1 MHELGGTSIM
11 LSPADM
17 QIGRGETI
25 ADTARVLSRYVDAI
39 MLRTGTHGKLL
50 ELAAHATV
58 PVINGLTNLS
68 HPCQVMADVMTFE
81 EKKGSIE
88 GATVAWLGDA
98 NNVAASWVHGAARF
112 GYALK
117 LGCPEKFKPAPE
129 LLAWAKAEGAS
140 VKVGHDPHA
149 AARNADCV
157 VTDVWVSM
165 GDGEDKKKRKSLLKP
180 FQVDRAVMAA
190 AKPDAI
196 FMHCLP
202 AHRGDEVDG
211 RSDRRPAIGGVGRGR
226 EPAACAEGHPCLVS
240 RHVACQPFFCRVPRI
255 CGARSRQRAA
265 RAGRGQVMASESS
278 SQERIELVIPADD
291 LILPFQ
297 ADQADVVGRLVKLGP
312 VVDTILS
319 RHDYPEP
326 VSKLLGE
333 AVALTALLGAALKF
347 EGKFIL
353 QASTDGPVDLLVA
366 DYQVP
371 GGLRGYAR
379 FSPQRVEAVGQGDSA
394 LSELL
399 GQGHFAMTIDRGS
412 DTERYQG
419 VVPLEGESLTEAADT
434 YFRQSEQLPTYIRLA
449 VAKHYRA
456 GHPSGRP
463 WTWRAGGLL
472 VQKLTREGGHGP
484 SVGGFEEEDWMRARA
499 LAETVED
506 HELLD
511 PLLPPDRLLY
521 RLFHEEQVRAYR
533 AIGLETYCSCS
544 RERVEELLRRF
555 TSEDLKDMVVDGE
568 VWVTCEFCNS
578 RYRFDPASF
587 TKSDE
592 SD

>member
-1 MHELGGTSIM
+1 
-11 LSPADM
+11 
-17 QIGRGETI
+17 
-25 ADTARVLSRYVDAI
+25 
-39 MLRTGTHGKLL
+39 
-50 ELAAHATV
+50 
-58 PVINGLTNLS
+58 
-68 HPCQVMADVMTFE
+68 MA
-81 EKKGSIE
+81 
-88 GATVAWLGDA
+88 
-98 NNVAASWVHGAARF
+98 
-112 GYALK
+112 
-117 LGCPEKFKPAPE
+117 
-129 LLAWAKAEGAS
+129 
-140 VKVGHDPHA
+140 
-149 AARNADCV
+149 
-157 VTDVWVSM
+157 
-165 GDGEDKKKRKSLLKP
+165 
-180 FQVDRAVMAA
+180 Q
-190 AKPDAI
+190 
-196 FMHCLP
+196 
-202 AHRGDEVDG
+202 
-211 RSDRRPAIGGVGRGR
+211 
-226 EPAACAEGHPCLVS
+226 EP
-240 RHVACQPFFCRVPRI
+240 
-255 CGARSRQRAA
+255 
-265 RAGRGQVMASESS
+265 S

-297 ADQADVVGRLVKLGP
+297 ADQADVVGRLVKVGP
-312 VVDTILS
+312 AVDAILS

-371 GGLRGYAR
+371 GQLRGYAR
-379 FSPQRVEAVGQGDSA
+379 FSAERVAAASGNGD
-394 LSELL
+394 LPKLL
-399 GQGHFAMTIDRGS
+399 GQGHFAMTIDRG
-412 DTERYQG
+412 TEMERYQG

-434 YFRQSEQLPTYIRLA
+434 YFCQSEQLPTFIRLA

-456 GHPSGRP
+456 GQASERP

-472 VQKLTREGGHGP
+472 VQKLTREGGHAP
-484 SVGGFEEEDWMRARA
+484 SGGFEEEDWLRARA

-533 AIGLETYCSCS
+533 AINLATYCSCS

-587 TKSDE
+587 G
-592 SD
+592 